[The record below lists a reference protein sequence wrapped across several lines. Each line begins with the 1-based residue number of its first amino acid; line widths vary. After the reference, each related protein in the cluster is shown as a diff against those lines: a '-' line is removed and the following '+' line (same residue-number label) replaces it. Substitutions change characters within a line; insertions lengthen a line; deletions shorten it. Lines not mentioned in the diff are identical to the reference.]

1 MSKKKYLDEDDR
13 LLWESGQA
21 IVVIEKDSNNHL
33 KFKKTP
39 NLFNYLK
46 WWVDNNKA
54 DEIYKKLIIRN
65 YCISNI
71 PRAIGCNFNRFN

>member
-33 KFKKTP
+33 KFKKTS

-46 WWVDNNKA
+46 WLVDNNKA
-54 DEIYKKLIIRN
+54 
-65 YCISNI
+65 
-71 PRAIGCNFNRFN
+71 